1 MCYAHDPLQQWLHQ
15 HTSAFLA
22 LRSSPPA
29 AVNHLPA
36 ALVSLAQ
43 LQPRAMVK
51 QRNDMLHD
59 QCGQV
64 SHAVDLHLLLPCA
77 IRA

>member
-1 MCYAHDPLQQWLHQ
+1 VITTAASSGY
-15 HTSAFLA
+15 TRTVSAVDL
-22 LRSSPPA
+22 LLSSPPA

-51 QRNDMLHD
+51 QRNDMLRD
-59 QCGQV
+59 QGRQV
-64 SHAVDLHLLLPCA
+64 SHTVDLHLLLP
-77 IRA
+77 